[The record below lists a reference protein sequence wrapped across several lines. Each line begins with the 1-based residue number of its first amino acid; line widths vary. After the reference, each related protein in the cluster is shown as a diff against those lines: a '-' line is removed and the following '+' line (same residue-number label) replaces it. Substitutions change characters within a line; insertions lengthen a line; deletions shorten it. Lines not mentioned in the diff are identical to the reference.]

1 MGEVWRAYDTTIDR
15 FVALK
20 VLPANF
26 ADDPVF
32 QERFRREARAAAGLD
47 EPHVVPIHD
56 FGEIDGRL
64 YVTMRLIK
72 GRDLQ
77 AVLTDG
83 PLSAERAVRIIEQVA
98 QAVHAAHTV
107 GLVHRD
113 IKPSNILL
121 DENDFAYLIDFGIA
135 RTAGETGLTAT
146 GSMIGTLSYMAPERF
161 SSGQADARSDIYA
174 LACVLYECLT
184 GSQPFPGDSL
194 EQQLAGHL
202 TVPPPR
208 PSRAHPGVPTE
219 LDRVIATGMAKNP
232 GERYATTVELAR
244 AARNATTVP
253 LPRPRPAAPLQSP
266 NRPIP
271 TNPFHGQDTRLA
283 ASRSAPVLQPSPGP
297 PLPQPRPKQKRP
309 LGRPGVVI
317 PALVAMAALIG
328 GGVFAA
334 VKVSQ
339 RNDDHTPS
347 STAAPNTAVSSTAES
362 STTAPTTGPF
372 TGDYTADFAAAT
384 DIDGKPVQGGTAT
397 TETWAIRSVCRSNEC
412 VATASRRSGET
423 TQLSTFVFD
432 EVGGG
437 WLAVG
442 LYTGTCQNAPHEYW
456 EVITLQPRPDG
467 TLSGEHSVTS
477 NNGCYSKR
485 AVTFTRTGDVD
496 VTSLSDPASQPPR
509 VVSPAE
515 ALHGRYRWTQT
526 NSNGKILEGD
536 YAVRTDCLRTGDR
549 CMSFFHTT
557 GTAWPLVFGSGKW
570 TWNVEFDSQGCHVK
584 STAEYPLP
592 TPPQDPITLL
602 TGHGRHEETGSA
614 CNSYDFDEKYA
625 RTGD

>member
-1 MGEVWRAYDTTIDR
+1 M
-15 FVALK
+15 
-20 VLPANF
+20 
-26 ADDPVF
+26 
-32 QERFRREARAAAGLD
+32 
-47 EPHVVPIHD
+47 
-56 FGEIDGRL
+56 
-64 YVTMRLIK
+64 
-72 GRDLQ
+72 
-77 AVLTDG
+77 
-83 PLSAERAVRIIEQVA
+83 RIIEQVA
-98 QAVHAAHTV
+98 QAVQAAHTV

-135 RTAGETGLTAT
+135 RAAGETGLTAT
-146 GSMIGTLSYMAPERF
+146 GGMIGTLSYMAPERF

-232 GERYATTVELAR
+232 GNGMPRQWSWRALLATR
-244 AARNATTVP
+244 RRCRFP
-253 LPRPRPAAPLQSP
+253 GRGRPRRCNHRTDQSP
-266 NRPIP
+266 QTPSTAKTP
-271 TNPFHGQDTRLA
+271 GSPPAD
-283 ASRSAPVLQPSPGP
+283 SAPVLQPSPG

-317 PALVAMAALIG
+317 PALAAMAALIG

-496 VTSLSDPASQPPR
+496 VTSLRPGQPTAAGGVPGR
-509 VVSPAE
+509 SAAWSLPLDANQFE
-515 ALHGRYRWTQT
+515 RENTRGRLRCPHGLSAHRRPVHE
-526 NSNGKILEGD
+526 L
-536 YAVRTDCLRTGDR
+536 
-549 CMSFFHTT
+549 FHTT